1 MISDCN
7 PKQVIPRSGLPP
19 PWGYIIAREDRTG
32 HSQNLLVRA
41 ASFRDST
48 GFLHSKLGLS
58 AAVCKGLPLM
68 WESEHLPPLEGLF
81 ACPAELGCGYLVGFL
96 SAHPPP
102 SGPHHREIQDS
113 LDHQRCHQ
121 RDKAGPEMANI
132 A

>member
-102 SGPHHREIQDS
+102 PSLGGGCGGGWGGRRETEKETES
-113 LDHQRCHQ
+113 EARS
-121 RDKAGPEMANI
+121 RV
-132 A
+132 